1 MKTNIMLSLAIAATL
16 LFSCAKHRQPTYEV
30 GQEAFGGIVLK
41 LDASGEHGVV
51 VAKEDQVTMSTGN
64 NFSESS
70 AIVTAYAEGGK
81 GWRLPTKDELLAI
94 YAMRASLGSFESWYY
109 WTSTTKGYQNYA
121 VYFGNGTVNSYCH
134 VNSNFCSRAVKDF

>member
-1 MKTNIMLSLAIAATL
+1 MKTNIMLSLAVAATL

-51 VAKEDQVTMSTGN
+51 VAKEDQVTISTGN

-94 YAMRASLGSFESWYY
+94 YSMKASLGTFQPWHY
-109 WTSTTKGYQNYA
+109 WSSTKNGSQNFT
-121 VYFGNGTVNSYCH
+121 VHFGTGASNCYCNG
-134 VNSNFCSRAVKDF
+134 NSNFCSRAVKDF

>member
-1 MKTNIMLSLAIAATL
+1 MLSLAVAATL
-16 LFSCAKHRQPTYEV
+16 LFSCAKHRQPTYDV

-51 VAKEDQVTMSTGN
+51 VAKEDQVTISTGN

-81 GWRLPTKDELLAI
+81 GWRLPTKDELLAV
-94 YAMRASLGSFESWYY
+94 YSMKASLGTFQPWHY
-109 WTSTTKGYQNYA
+109 WSSTKNGSQNFT
-121 VYFGNGTVNSYCH
+121 VHFGTGASNCYCNG
-134 VNSNFCSRAVKDF
+134 NSNFCSRAVKDF

>member
-1 MKTNIMLSLAIAATL
+1 MLSLAVAATL

-51 VAKEDQVTMSTGN
+51 VAKEDQVTISTGN

-94 YAMRASLGSFESWYY
+94 YSMKASLGTFQPWHY
-109 WTSTTKGYQNYA
+109 WSSTKNGSQNFT
-121 VYFGNGTVNSYCH
+121 VHFGTGASNCYCNG
-134 VNSNFCSRAVKDF
+134 NSNFCSRAVKDF

>member
-1 MKTNIMLSLAIAATL
+1 MKTNIMLSLAVAATL

-51 VAKEDQVTMSTGN
+51 VAKEDQVTISTGN

-94 YAMRASLGSFESWYY
+94 YSMKASLGSFQPWHY
-109 WTSTTKGYQNYA
+109 WSSTKNGSQNFT
-121 VYFGNGTVNSYCH
+121 VHFGTGASNCYCNG
-134 VNSNFCSRAVKDF
+134 NSNFCSRAVKDF

>member
-51 VAKEDQVTMSTGN
+51 VAKEDQVTISTGN

-81 GWRLPTKDELLAI
+81 GWRLPTKDELLAV
-94 YAMRASLGSFESWYY
+94 YSMKASLGTFQPWHY
-109 WTSTTKGYQNYA
+109 WSSTKNGSQNFT
-121 VYFGNGTVNSYCH
+121 VHFGTGASNCYCNG
-134 VNSNFCSRAVKDF
+134 NSNFCSRAVKDF

>member
-1 MKTNIMLSLAIAATL
+1 MLSLAVAATL

-51 VAKEDQVTMSTGN
+51 VAKEDQVTISTGN

-94 YAMRASLGSFESWYY
+94 YSMKASLGSFQPWHY
-109 WTSTTKGYQNYA
+109 WSSTKNGSQNFT
-121 VYFGNGTVNSYCH
+121 VHFGTGASNCYCNG
-134 VNSNFCSRAVKDF
+134 NSNFCSRAVKDF

>member
-1 MKTNIMLSLAIAATL
+1 MKTNIMLSLAVAATL

-51 VAKEDQVTMSTGN
+51 VAKEDQVTISTGN

-94 YAMRASLGSFESWYY
+94 YSMKASLGSFQPWHY
-109 WTSTTKGYQNYA
+109 WSSTKNGSQNFT
-121 VYFGNGTVNSYCH
+121 VHFGTGAFNCYCNG
-134 VNSNFCSRAVKDF
+134 NSNFCSRAVKDF

>member
-1 MKTNIMLSLAIAATL
+1 MLSLAIAATL

-51 VAKEDQVTMSTGN
+51 VAKEDQVTISTGN

-94 YAMRASLGSFESWYY
+94 YSMKASLGSFQPWHY
-109 WTSTTKGYQNYA
+109 WSSTKNGSQNFT
-121 VYFGNGTVNSYCH
+121 VHFGTGASNCYCNG
-134 VNSNFCSRAVKDF
+134 NSNFCSRAVKDF

>member
-1 MKTNIMLSLAIAATL
+1 MLSLAIALTL

-51 VAKEDQVTMSTGN
+51 VAKEDQVTISTGN

-94 YAMRASLGSFESWYY
+94 YSMKASLGSFQPWHY
-109 WTSTTKGYQNYA
+109 WSSTKNGSQNFT
-121 VYFGNGTVNSYCH
+121 VHFGTGASNCYCNG
-134 VNSNFCSRAVKDF
+134 NSNFCSRAVKDF